1 MTAVYA
7 IALTVGLLALVAW
20 IAMSAVAASVDGWDR
35 FDPRSVVGDLA
46 RLIVAGMIGLGM
58 GGLSASY
65 AGWGSGP
72 AAIAAIVG
80 AGGLVAVSSLLGA
93 PKPQ

>member
-7 IALTVGLLALVAW
+7 IALTVGLIAVVAW

-35 FDPRSVVGDLA
+35 FDPGSVLGYRGPLVIA
-46 RLIVAGMIGLGM
+46 AFIGLGM

-65 AGWGSGP
+65 AGWSDGP
-72 AAIAAIVG
+72 AVVAAIVG
-80 AGGLVAVSSLLGA
+80 AGGLVAVTSLLG
-93 PKPQ
+93 PPIRR